1 MLAGIWMTLMFVE
14 STHLVEKLN
23 QLNKQGMDSYDSED
37 MEIWAI
43 IETIAYD

>member
-1 MLAGIWMTLMFVE
+1 MAISLRKFFGYN
-14 STHLVEKLN
+14 LVEKLN